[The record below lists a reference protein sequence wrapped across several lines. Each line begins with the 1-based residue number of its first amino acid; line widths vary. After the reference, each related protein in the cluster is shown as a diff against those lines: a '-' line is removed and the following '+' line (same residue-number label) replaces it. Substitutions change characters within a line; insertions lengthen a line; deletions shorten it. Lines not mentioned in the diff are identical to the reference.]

1 MTLHSLRSP
10 ELDVLFKIFSRIE
23 SASHILIWSET
34 TSAAF
39 GDECG
44 ISIVELPRLRA
55 QFRCNG
61 QRLESLDF
69 DGLYIMLE
77 DDEDVTNLARGVPH
91 YLPLRNALGDR
102 FLMVP
107 NFGLARPKVRSCP
120 FSTLLTVDRSAE
132 GWSNSVKT
140 RYYVYPVHVSGAF
153 LTTPSLSSA
162 LYMVLLRLLAREY
175 IFASRLLTSC
185 HTDQALTEEETFIL
199 SLVAETYDDAHPN
212 AHAVRLQ
219 LAIVCLESG
228 AKVVPWADRLKVRIF
243 QIIHI
248 HSNLQ

>member
-1 MTLHSLRSP
+1 
-10 ELDVLFKIFSRIE
+10 
-23 SASHILIWSET
+23 
-34 TSAAF
+34 
-39 GDECG
+39 
-44 ISIVELPRLRA
+44 
-55 QFRCNG
+55 
-61 QRLESLDF
+61 
-69 DGLYIMLE
+69 
-77 DDEDVTNLARGVPH
+77 
-91 YLPLRNALGDR
+91 
-102 FLMVP
+102 MVP
-107 NFGLARPKVRSCP
+107 NFGLARTE
-120 FSTLLTVDRSAE
+120 STILSFLHTSHGGSKCR
-132 GWSNSVKT
+132 GLSNSVKT

-228 AKVVPWADRLKVRIF
+228 AKVVPWADRLKGRKGADEEDPISKDMQSYLNKYSHVSIECRLSRHGRIF
-243 QIIHI
+243 
-248 HSNLQ
+248 